1 MPILGNFSKEF
12 LCRRHSQGM
21 SESGVIGQGETR
33 IWKLR
38 LITVFDLPLLRSSLA
53 VDTALGRR
61 PITLRSHED
70 RHCRAASAV
79 DVSTA
84 YFEFSSSHQ

>member
-1 MPILGNFSKEF
+1 
-12 LCRRHSQGM
+12 M

-61 PITLRSHED
+61 
-70 RHCRAASAV
+70 A
-79 DVSTA
+79 
-84 YFEFSSSHQ
+84 